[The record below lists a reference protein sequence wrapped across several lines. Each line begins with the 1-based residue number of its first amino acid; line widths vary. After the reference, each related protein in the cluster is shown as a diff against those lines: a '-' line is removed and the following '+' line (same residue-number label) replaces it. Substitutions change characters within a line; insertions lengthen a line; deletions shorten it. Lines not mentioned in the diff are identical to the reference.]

1 MTSEEGFAMDRRKD
15 RAPQINRALLWEI
28 IERHLPDDRSAPIL
42 DLGGGTG
49 VWALRVAREGYR
61 VVLVDISPGLL
72 SCAREKIKAA
82 ALSKLITITQAD
94 ICDLGELEQAS
105 FPLVLALGDPLSY
118 CSDAE
123 EALRQIRRVA
133 VEHGYLIGDVENRY
147 RAALSARRASNWE
160 DAKRILLE
168 GVAHWPDP
176 ENPAP
181 IREFTPA
188 EINELLGKTGWS
200 VISLHPS
207 SVVASSVSDEIL
219 REVCA
224 TEAGMKD
231 VIALEQQLREDSAL
245 LGCGTEIQFVA
256 QANLPASRKPS

>member
-1 MTSEEGFAMDRRKD
+1 MDERKE
-15 RAPQINRALLWEI
+15 RAPQINRALLWET
-28 IERHLPDDRSAPIL
+28 IERHLPDDQSAPIL

-49 VWALRVAREGYR
+49 VWALRLARGGYR

-72 SCAREKIKAA
+72 ACAREKIEAA
-82 ALSKLITITQAD
+82 GLSELITITQAD
-94 ICDLGELEQAS
+94 ICDLGELDQAS

-133 VEHGYLIGDVENRY
+133 AERGYLIADVENRY

-168 GVAHWPDP
+168 GIAHWPDP

-188 EINELLGKTGWS
+188 EIDELLGKTGWS
-200 VISLHPS
+200 VISLRPS
-207 SVVASSVSDEIL
+207 SLVASSVSDKIL
-219 REVCA
+219 RDVCA

-231 VIALEQQLREDSAL
+231 VIALEQQLREDDAL
-245 LGCGTEIQFVA
+245 LGCGAEIPFVA
-256 QANLPASRKPS
+256 QKVSGGGRTLF